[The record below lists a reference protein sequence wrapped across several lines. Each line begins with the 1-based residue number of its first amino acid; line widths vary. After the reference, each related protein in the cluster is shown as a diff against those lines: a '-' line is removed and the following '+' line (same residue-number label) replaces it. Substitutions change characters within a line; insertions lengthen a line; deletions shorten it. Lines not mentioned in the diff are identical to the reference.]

1 MSGAGMSG
9 GGMWGGARWRM
20 LLVVLL
26 LAAAGAA
33 GWLWHDLDRFSR
45 TPLQVPAAGSSI
57 DIARGSGFKQIVAQ
71 LRRQG
76 LSDAS
81 PLYWR
86 VLAERM
92 QVAGR
97 LHAGEYALPQGITP
111 RALLEDM
118 ASGRVLQHDFT
129 IVDGWTFAEL
139 RAALDKAGKLQHLT
153 TGLDDAALMQKI
165 GAPGEAP
172 EGRFLPETYAY
183 VKGDSDVDLLK
194 RAHTAMRKTL
204 DALWPGRDADLPLAT
219 PYDALILASI
229 VEKETGRADERKR
242 IAGVFVRRLE
252 NHMLLQTDP
261 SVIYGMGASYT
272 GNIRR
277 RDLTTDTPYN
287 TYTRPGL
294 PPTPI
299 ALPGK
304 PAIEAVLHPAPG
316 KALYFVARGDGTHV
330 FASTLAEHNR
340 NVACYQLKRCQ
351 R

>member
-1 MSGAGMSG
+1 MSRVGMG
-9 GGMWGGARWRM
+9 GRGMWGGARWRT
-20 LLVVLL
+20 LIVVLV
-26 LAAAGAA
+26 LAVAGAA

-45 TPLQVPAAGSSI
+45 APLQVAPAGESI
-57 DIARGSGFKQIVAQ
+57 DIARGSGFGQIVAQ
-71 LRRQG
+71 LREQG

-86 VLAERM
+86 ALAEQM
-92 QVAGR
+92 HVAGKLR
-97 LHAGEYALPQGITP
+97 AGEYLLKPGITP
-111 RALLEDM
+111 RTLLDDM

-139 RAALDKAGKLQHLT
+139 RAALDKAGNLQHLT
-153 TGLDDAALMQKI
+153 AGLDNAALMQKL
-165 GAPGEAP
+165 GEPGEMP

-183 VKGDSDVDLLK
+183 VKGDSDLDLLK
-194 RAHTAMRKTL
+194 RAHAAMHKTL
-204 DALWPGRDADLPLAT
+204 DALWPGRDPDLPLAT

-252 NHMLLQTDP
+252 KHMLLQTDP
-261 SVIYGMGASYT
+261 SVIYGMGASYA

-277 RDLTTDTPYN
+277 SDLTTDTPYN
-287 TYTRPGL
+287 TYTRAGL

-304 PAIEAVLHPAPG
+304 PAIEAVLHPAAG
-316 KALYFVARGDGTHV
+316 NALYFVARGDGTHV
-330 FASTLAEHNR
+330 FAATLAEHNH

-351 R
+351 

>member
-1 MSGAGMSG
+1 MSRFEMRGRA
-9 GGMWGGARWRM
+9 
-20 LLVVLL
+20 LLRTLVLIVVLCA
-26 LAAAGAA
+26 LAAA
-33 GWLWHDLDRFSR
+33 WLWRDVSRFAR
-45 TPLQVPAAGSSI
+45 TPLAVAIPATI
-57 DIARGSGFKQIVAQ
+57 DVAKGTGFKQIVAE
-71 LRRQG
+71 LHARG
-76 LSDAS
+76 WTDAPS
-81 PLYWR
+81 LYWR

-92 QVAGR
+92 HVAGR
-97 LHAGEYALPQGITP
+97 LHAGEYALTPGLTPQ
-111 RALLEDM
+111 ALLQNM

-139 RAALDKAGKLQHLT
+139 RTALDKATPLRHLT
-153 TGLDDAALMQKI
+153 AGVDDATIMRKI

-183 VKGDSDVDLLK
+183 VKGDSDLDVLK
-194 RAHTAMRKTL
+194 RAYTDMHKTL
-204 DALWPGRDADLPLAT
+204 DALWPGRDSGLPLNT

-252 NHMLLQTDP
+252 SHMLLQTDP
-261 SVIYGMGASYT
+261 SVIYGMGASYD
-272 GNIRR
+272 GNIHK

-304 PAIEAVLHPAPG
+304 PAIEAALHPAPG
-316 KALYFVARGDGTHV
+316 DELYFVAKGDGSHV
-330 FASTLAEHNR
+330 FAHTLAEHDR

-351 R
+351 